1 MQSKQQAR
9 WSGHVAAWRASG
21 TTQAAYCRAHDL
33 SLASFGYW
41 RSKLAGGAAVVPA
54 VRPIRVAVPAQDVAV
69 EDVAVEVRLPGGT
82 LLAVPRAE
90 PAWLAALLRALGA
103 C

>member
-41 RSKLAGGAAVVPA
+41 RSTLAGSAAVAPA

-69 EDVAVEVRLPGGT
+69 EVRLPNGT
-82 LLAVPRAE
+82 LLAVLRAE

>member
-54 VRPIRVAVPAQDVAV
+54 VRPIRVAVPAQN
-69 EDVAVEVRLPGGT
+69 VAVEVRLPNGT